1 MKIVMTI
8 FGISGALFL
17 FSCGVFIGGDPKPSP
32 EWLTRLI
39 QQQESQPVANPPA
52 SITRYEYNG
61 QVVYFLPQKCCDI
74 PSMVY
79 DSKGI
84 VICHPDGGISGKGD
98 MKCPDFF
105 EKRTNEKLI
114 WKDARG
120 YPPEK

>member
-39 QQQESQPVANPPA
+39 QQQ
-52 SITRYEYNG
+52 
-61 QVVYFLPQKCCDI
+61 DI